1 MADSCQAP
9 QGFLAAISD
18 AVGPD
23 HCLSDPDLK
32 ASYELDWTRRFGGPA
47 LVVARPANT
56 SEVAKVLAACNRIHV
71 AVVPQGG
78 NTGLVGGSVPRHGE
92 AVLSVSR
99 LSRVLSCDPEEGLIV
114 AEAGTT
120 LAAAQAAAAGVHAEL
135 GIDIA
140 ARDSATLGGMVATNA
155 GGIHV
160 IRHGPMRA
168 RLGGIEVVL
177 ADGTVASRL
186 SGLVKDNVGYDL
198 AQIMA
203 GSEGTL
209 GVVTKVVLH
218 LVPVPPF
225 RVTALIG
232 LRGIEH
238 SSPDPAETVRSVS
251 EVAVGLAARL
261 RRRVDGID
269 ALELVYADGMT
280 LVREVMSL
288 PAPPDPGA
296 DAWLLVEASG
306 GRDPSDMLAEAIE
319 DAPGV
324 TEVAVG
330 DDAGGRARLWA
341 YRERHTEAIATL
353 GVPHKLD
360 LTLPMKAFAEFA
372 GAVRSEVSAALRG
385 RTDTRVI
392 MFGHVGDGN
401 LHVNMIGPEP
411 EDYRADDAVFRM
423 VILRGGSISAEH
435 GVGVAKLDLVSA
447 ARSAGDLTGMRRV
460 KDALDPSGILNPGVL
475 LPPVG

>member
-56 SEVAKVLAACNRIHV
+56 SEVAKVLAACNRFHV

-120 LAAAQAAAAGVHAEL
+120 H
-135 GIDIA
+135 IA

-186 SGLVKDNVGYDL
+186 SGLVKDNVGD
-198 AQIMA
+198 
-203 GSEGTL
+203 
-209 GVVTKVVLH
+209 
-218 LVPVPPF
+218 
-225 RVTALIG
+225 
-232 LRGIEH
+232 
-238 SSPDPAETVRSVS
+238 DPAQTQ
-251 EVAVGLAARL
+251 
-261 RRRVDGID
+261 
-269 ALELVYADGMT
+269 
-280 LVREVMSL
+280 
-288 PAPPDPGA
+288 
-296 DAWLLVEASG
+296 G
-306 GRDPSDMLAEAIE
+306 GRGGDP
-319 DAPGV
+319 
-324 TEVAVG
+324 
-330 DDAGGRARLWA
+330 
-341 YRERHTEAIATL
+341 
-353 GVPHKLD
+353 
-360 LTLPMKAFAEFA
+360 
-372 GAVRSEVSAALRG
+372 
-385 RTDTRVI
+385 
-392 MFGHVGDGN
+392 
-401 LHVNMIGPEP
+401 
-411 EDYRADDAVFRM
+411 
-423 VILRGGSISAEH
+423 
-435 GVGVAKLDLVSA
+435 
-447 ARSAGDLTGMRRV
+447 
-460 KDALDPSGILNPGVL
+460 
-475 LPPVG
+475 